1 MSKIKIPS
9 NRTFGLFFSIF
20 FMLLWIYFRDYQF
33 LISNVLISLFVVFFL
48 LGISNSKI
56 LYPLNYLWFRFGNF
70 LGMIISPVIL
80 MFIYFLTIVQI
91 GLILKLFNRDIIGLK
106 FNKNKSYWK
115 IRKEEKTNMNNQF

>member
-80 MFIYFLTIVQI
+80 MFIYFLTIVPI